1 MGLKL
6 TNEQLIKLENQID
19 GVISSMNNQ
28 VNDLESVIDMLAT
41 QWRGVGAA
49 QFSAAQ
55 RDINNYQRNLTN
67 LMGKV
72 REAVEMTRKSNGT
85 NDVGV
90 ADAMSRVDVNGAA
103 AGSGMVAAGSYGET
117 GGQYQ
122 QHSKLSDL

>member
-28 VNDLESVIDMLAT
+28 VNDLENVIDMLAT
-41 QWRGVGAA
+41 QWRGVGAS
-49 QFSAAQ
+49 QFSVAQ
-55 RDINNYQRNLTN
+55 RDINNYQRNLGN
-67 LMGKV
+67 LMAKV
-72 REAVEMTRKSNGT
+72 REAVELTRKSNGT

-90 ADAMSRVDVNGAA
+90 AEAMGRVDVNGAA
-103 AGSGMVAAGSYGET
+103 SGSGMVAAGSYGES
-117 GGQYQ
+117 GGQFT